1 MIKPTIFVG
10 LGTTG
15 TEIIK
20 TLRQLMSEEY
30 SHGGLPIFRYVAIDT
45 IEHETDDN
53 LRQFEAYEQ
62 ISVVN
67 ATIESLAPIQ
77 SRLDPS
83 QSYYNPHLAE
93 WINPDLLNQIQSFKD
108 GASNIRM
115 AGRLCLW
122 ENWEQIRSTLASA
135 YAYVIEGRNKRE
147 TSRILTEHYE
157 AKNLDVPIQLVD
169 DNGINVYVVGTLCGG
184 TCSGMLIDMAY
195 LLRNILDGNI
205 HNKIYGIFTMF
216 DRISAGSN
224 EEDITVR
231 SANCYAILSELNFYN
246 HPNTIYDA
254 TFPNGLRV
262 NTPQK
267 PYDYN
272 LLVSPTS
279 KHPAIRFVTGGE
291 VDENGLNF
299 MVALNLFAE
308 AISDTDGQRGAIPID
323 GMGFGGPW
331 TLKHV
336 PAGEIPTMVLC
347 LASFG
352 LTAVW
357 YPKYRIAS
365 AAACFASREL
375 CTSWKG
381 KHTHDA
387 EIKANASNEWH
398 QHISES
404 VVILTS
410 PQVASRPSLINKIRS
425 LLDIA
430 SKAFNREISSEELMQ
445 EMNAFPGGEIKPFRS
460 MFAEGGK
467 YFAWMK
473 AKVDNC
479 QKAFLNA
486 IDQSLDNQLAR
497 VDFHDTY
504 GLEDVRVFF
513 LELDHIIEQ
522 TIQQC
527 PSELPTLDLN
537 ALDFEPMRSAENNI
551 WTKII
556 GTQKKAVRSH
566 QEYLIKEYRQLIDG
580 NEGIF
585 QKVRNYFLR
594 QVLMEMQAK
603 LGFRHHTDG
612 PTIRQ
617 QLDQIEVNLKNC
629 SEELQ
634 EEYEYAIA
642 QPRFECV
649 KIVTNNPQNSIQT
662 DAESLS
668 NQIINNITSAEL
680 LVENGN
686 PIKMNA
692 FLKKGHEDLMLQ
704 MTETYRRL
712 ALNKINEVSE
722 DGISRASV
730 VTKVQ
735 EILNTDGDDIRN
747 LARRSNPYI
756 EFTPM
761 YQPFALVPGTKIV
774 FGHDPI
780 GQSLDALR
788 DSLGFERI
796 GHSSVDHLLFF
807 YEEEAGFAFDDL
819 EVYEPFKNHFERN
832 LSPYGHWTHQNPNFY
847 DLTFQHKKRE
857 LQRWCVVLARLI
869 PHIWDNINPDVFGDV
884 FRRENDKCVFEYSI
898 DRLMTTLELLDDLNG
913 IERLSREEN
922 NTAYNHFFQSVQ
934 DGFAQIDHEK
944 ITHLINELLTSVGD
958 LRARH
963 ELAERFT
970 GFLYE
975 IYPIDDN

>member
-1 MIKPTIFVG
+1 MIKPTIFIG

-15 TEIIK
+15 TNILK

-30 SHGGLPIFRYVAIDT
+30 SHAGLPVFRYVAI
-45 IEHETDDN
+45 ETTEYETGDN
-53 LRQFEAYEQ
+53 LPQFEKYER
-62 ISVVN
+62 IAIVN
-67 ATIESLAPIQ
+67 AIIESLAPIQ
-77 SRLDPS
+77 SRLDPYH
-83 QSYYNPHLAE
+83 QYYNPHLAD
-93 WINPDLLNQIQSFKD
+93 WLNPAFLNQIHSFKD
-108 GASNIRM
+108 GVGNIRM

-122 ENWEQIRSTLASA
+122 ENWEQIRRTLASA

-157 AKNLDVPIQLVD
+157 AKNLDVPIQLVSD
-169 DNGINVYVVGTLCGG
+169 DGINVYVVGTLCGG
-184 TCSGMLIDMAY
+184 TCGGMLIDIAY
-195 LLRNILDGNI
+195 LHRNILGGNA

-224 EEDITVR
+224 EEDITVH

-308 AISDTDGQRGAIPID
+308 AVSDTDGQRGAIPID
-323 GMGFGGPW
+323 GMGFGGLG
-331 TLKHV
+331 TLKPV
-336 PAGEIPTMVLC
+336 PAGEIRTMVPC

-365 AAACFASREL
+365 AAACFASRKL

-381 KHTHDA
+381 KHTHDE

-398 QHISES
+398 HIIEN
-404 VVILTS
+404 VDILTS
-410 PQVASRPSLINKIRS
+410 PQVKGQPSLKDEIRY
-425 LLDIA
+425 LLENA
-430 SKAFNREISSEELMQ
+430 RKVFNQIDSSEELMQ
-445 EMNAFPGGEIKPFRS
+445 EMNAFPGEEVGPFRS
-460 MFAEGGK
+460 RFDEGGW
-467 YFAWMK
+467 YFEWMN
-473 AKVDNC
+473 AKLDEC
-479 QKAFLNA
+479 KEACLSA
-486 IDQSLDNQLAR
+486 IDQLLDNQLTR

-513 LELDHIIEQ
+513 VELDHIIEQ

-537 ALDFEPMRSAENNI
+537 ALDFEPMRNAENNI
-551 WTKII
+551 WLKIT
-556 GTQKKAVRSH
+556 GRQKRAVETHR
-566 QEYLIKEYRQLIDG
+566 EKLIEDYRQLIIG
-580 NEGIF
+580 YQGIYP
-585 QKVRNYFLR
+585 KMRNYFLR
-594 QVLMEMQAK
+594 TVLEEVRAK
-603 LGFRHHTDG
+603 LGFGVHSDRL
-612 PTIRQ
+612 TIKQ
-617 QLDQIEVNLKNC
+617 QLDQIAVNLEHC
-629 SEELQ
+629 EQELQ
-634 EEYEYAIA
+634 EEYEYVIRP
-642 QPRFECV
+642 PRYECV

-686 PIKMNA
+686 LIKMNA
-692 FLKKGHEDLMLQ
+692 FLKKDHEDLMLQ
-704 MTETYRRL
+704 IIETYRRL
-712 ALNKINEVSE
+712 TLNKINEVSE
-722 DGISRASV
+722 DGIANGSV

-796 GHSSVDHLLFF
+796 GHSSIDHLLFF

-847 DLTFQHKKRE
+847 DLTFQHKKHE

-884 FRRENDKCVFEYSI
+884 FRREKDKCVFEYSI
-898 DRLMTTLELLDDLNG
+898 DGIMATLELLDDLNG

-922 NTAYNHFFQSVQ
+922 NTAYNHFFQSVR
-934 DGFAQIDHEK
+934 DGFAQIDREK
-944 ITHLINELLTSVGD
+944 ITHLINELFTSVGD
-958 LRARH
+958 LRAHH

-975 IYPIDDN
+975 IYPTDGN